1 MFSQDEDENQ
11 RTGLMI
17 VFALV
22 GLVVASVV
30 GWAAY
35 KSLNRAAPKAAMAVA
50 TAPAPAPAPAAMVSA
65 DGSRIVVEQGV
76 VKFFFASGK
85 TALADGAPQALADTV
100 KAVAAGKKAVISGYA
115 DATGDAKKN
124 AELSKQRAFAV
135 RDALAQLG
143 VPADK
148 IELRKPAAI
157 TANAAGASDD
167 ARRVDVVLE

>member
-50 TAPAPAPAPAAMVSA
+50 TAPAPAPAAMVSA